1 VTTAVAPAVA
11 NPDQKTSNLALV
23 FQEVFTVVLR
33 TRVLGQRVESAEYF
47 RTSLR
52 QMISSAV
59 KDASAQGYS
68 DEISRMS
75 IYAIIA
81 FVDESI
87 LNSKD
92 PVFADWARRPLQE
105 EMFGA
110 HVAGEMFFKNLTD
123 LLNRPD
129 SSEVADALELHAL
142 CLMLGYR
149 GKFAFGDA
157 SEIQTVLQRIRDKI
171 VRIRGSWALFR
182 SLETPAAPAAKK
194 SDAMV
199 TLLKIAAILLVVFTV
214 LAYAGYFFFLG
225 QSVSSAATS
234 VVG

>member
-1 VTTAVAPAVA
+1 MTATAASP
-11 NPDQKTSNLALV
+11 NPSQAIKTSNLALV

-33 TRVLGQRVESAEYF
+33 TRVLGQRVESADFF

-68 DEISRMS
+68 DEITRMS

-171 VRIRGSWALFR
+171 VRIRGSYALFR
-182 SLETPAAPAAKK
+182 PQEAPAAPAAKAA
-194 SDAMV
+194 DPMIG
-199 TLLKIAAILLVVFTV
+199 LLKIAAIVIAVFTV
-214 LAYAGYFFFLG
+214 LAYAGYIFFLG
-225 QSVSSAATS
+225 QSVSAAASS
-234 VVG
+234 VVA